1 MTNPTPL
8 PSAPPRSQTQRI
20 GDLTRERDR
29 IATNLINTKRILG
42 AVRDAAFNPAWD
54 NDQAMSALRQ
64 ILVDGWQDST
74 PPGKMFDLMRSHDS
88 SKVSGEGRVAEGFE
102 FENGKVALCWLG
114 KFASVNVYDSID
126 HVRAIHGH
134 GGSTEVVY
142 R

>member
-8 PSAPPRSQTQRI
+8 PSAPPRSQSQRI

-29 IATNLINTKRILG
+29 IANNLINTKKLLG
-42 AVRDAAFNPAWD
+42 ALRDMAFNPAWD
-54 NDQAMSALRQ
+54 NDQSMSAIRQ
-64 ILVDGWQDST
+64 ALVDGWDDAT
-74 PPGKMFDLMRSHDS
+74 PPGRVFDLMRSHDS
-88 SKVSGEGRVAEGFE
+88 SKISGEGRVAEGFE
-102 FENGKVALCWLG
+102 FENGKIALCWLG

>member
-8 PSAPPRSQTQRI
+8 PSAPPRSQVQRI

-29 IATNLINTKRILG
+29 ISADLVRTKRVLG

-54 NDQAMSALRQ
+54 NNQSMSALRQ
-64 ILVDGWQDST
+64 ILMDGWQDTT
-74 PPGKMFDLMRSHDS
+74 PPGKSFDLMRSHDS
-88 SKVSGEGRVAEGFE
+88 SNVSGEGRVAEGFE

>member
-8 PSAPPRSQTQRI
+8 PSAPPRSQAQRI

-29 IATNLINTKRILG
+29 IATDLINTKRLLG
-42 AVRDAAFNPAWD
+42 QLRDAAFNPAWSA
-54 NDQAMSALRQ
+54 DQSMSAIRQ
-64 ILVDGWQDST
+64 ALMDGWDAAT
-74 PPGKMFDLMRSHDS
+74 PPGNAFDLMRSHDS
-88 SKVSGEGRVAEGFE
+88 SKISGEGRVAEGFE

-114 KFASVNVYDSID
+114 KYASVNVYDSIE
-126 HVRAIHGH
+126 HVRVIHGH